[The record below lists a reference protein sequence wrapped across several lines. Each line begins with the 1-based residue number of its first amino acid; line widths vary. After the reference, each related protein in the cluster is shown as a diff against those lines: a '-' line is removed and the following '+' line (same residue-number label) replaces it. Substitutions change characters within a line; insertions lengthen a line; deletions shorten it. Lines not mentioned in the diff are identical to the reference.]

1 MSEDECGMHDKN
13 ITIRKEKKNETP
25 FTIINT
31 NARSLCPK
39 INSLIDCLEELE
51 SSVAIVTE
59 TWLSDGQHLED
70 DRQDQFLGA
79 GLSMI
84 CKNRKPNPLTDVA
97 HGGVAIIYKEQ
108 NLMMKQ
114 IDFPNPDNF
123 ELVVAAGSLQGHSRK
138 MLIIACYM
146 PPNYTVDRSNRCIE

>member
-1 MSEDECGMHDKN
+1 
-13 ITIRKEKKNETP
+13 
-25 FTIINT
+25 
-31 NARSLCPK
+31 
-39 INSLIDCLEELE
+39 
-51 SSVAIVTE
+51 
-59 TWLSDGQHLED
+59 
-70 DRQDQFLGA
+70 
-79 GLSMI
+79 MI
-84 CKNRKPNPLTDVA
+84 CKNRKPNPLTGVA

-146 PPNYTVDRSNRCIE
+146 PPNYTVDRSNRCIEYIYQIIVELKRRYKDPYIVLAGDFN